1 MADEGSQAASARPLL
16 FRAPAGTRALAID
29 SASFA
34 LARTLGV
41 VPFLPFF
48 LVLLFFILVKKKTE
62 TVEVEDR
69 DEATAVPAG
78 PALRG
83 SIHRSHHILLHRL
96 LVLPACLSR
105 CGCCCALSR
114 IKNPPGRSSS
124 IAAPIPPLQR

>member
-41 VPFLPFF
+41 VPFPPF
-48 LVLLFFILVKKKTE
+48 LSCAAFFYPRKKNE

-83 SIHRSHHILLHRL
+83 SIHRSHHIHTTAPLAC
-96 LVLPACLSR
+96 PACLPQPLR
-105 CGCCCALSR
+105 LLLR
-114 IKNPPGRSSS
+114 
-124 IAAPIPPLQR
+124 PIPD

>member
-48 LVLLFFILVKKKTE
+48 LVLLFFILVKKNRNRRGRGQRRSNCSAGRASAAWIYPPITSH
-62 TVEVEDR
+62 T
-69 DEATAVPAG
+69 TAPLAC
-78 PALRG
+78 
-83 SIHRSHHILLHRL
+83 
-96 LVLPACLSR
+96 PACLPQPLR
-105 CGCCCALSR
+105 LLLR
-114 IKNPPGRSSS
+114 
-124 IAAPIPPLQR
+124 PIPD